1 MSFVYKVSE
10 QNNTLD
16 SPDQD
21 SVGWNVLAVAA
32 INVTDAVGYIFTLL
46 GFLFNYFCYITASHL
61 PESTS
66 ATLMKYVAVWD
77 TISLLKIGLF
87 DGALRKF
94 GLRWELYSV
103 RYFYARECVCMRVRV
118 CVRICVRLC
127 VCIRLFECMRVCVRL
142 YVC

>member
-10 QNNTLD
+10 ENNTLD
-16 SPDQD
+16 SPDQN
-21 SVGWNVLAVAA
+21 SVGWKVFAVAA

-46 GFLFNYFCYITASHL
+46 GFLFNYFCYITTSHL

-77 TISLLKIGLF
+77 TISLLKIGLL

-94 GLRWELYSV
+94 GLR
-103 RYFYARECVCMRVRV
+103 
-118 CVRICVRLC
+118 
-127 VCIRLFECMRVCVRL
+127 
-142 YVC
+142 